1 MSRMDVGRGS
11 ETSATSSRTNRSP
24 RGIVTDGE
32 YPLTNHPKQTPRFSM
47 RTALPLLC
55 LVLTLSLTAPAEA
68 QLRET
73 AQQNRAVQTQL
84 YDSASSAADALES
97 LFGADHFRMV
107 QSYEAS
113 FSSFGG
119 QTSSMGMYTNSMMWQ
134 FNSDWAARMDVSVA
148 HPFTEMSAFGERN
161 TRLFIRNAEVAY
173 KPSENFQVRMQVQ
186 QSPYGRYMSPYG
198 SHRSYR
204 GFSPTPGGDLYWQN

>member
-1 MSRMDVGRGS
+1 
-11 ETSATSSRTNRSP
+11 
-24 RGIVTDGE
+24 
-32 YPLTNHPKQTPRFSM
+32 M

-73 AQQNRAVQTQL
+73 AQQNRAVETQL
-84 YDSASSAADALES
+84 YDSGSAAADALQS
-97 LFGADHFRMV
+97 LFGADQFRMAH
-107 QSYEAS
+107 SYEAS

-119 QTSSMGMYTNSMMWQ
+119 QASSMGMYTNSMMWQ

-148 HPFTEMSAFGERN
+148 HPFAETSAFGEQNARV
-161 TRLFIRNAEVAY
+161 FIRNAEVAY
-173 KPSENFQVRMQVQ
+173 KPSKNFEVRMQVQ

-198 SHRSYR
+198 AYRSPH
-204 GFSPTPGGDLYWQN
+204 GFSSTPSGDLFWQN